1 MRPDSEGYQDLML
14 AFDLQASLVS
24 SEATLLSSLSREESR
39 GAHQRDDFKEISND
53 FNVNMKVNFDN
64 DENIILSKDNV
75 PKLQKELKDLISKT
89 KEIDNFEGMLLE

>member
-1 MRPDSEGYQDLML
+1 
-14 AFDLQASLVS
+14 
-24 SEATLLSSLSREESR
+24 
-39 GAHQRDDFKEISND
+39 
-53 FNVNMKVNFDN
+53 MKVNFDN